1 MGLLDLFRR
10 TPPSAHVA
18 KERLRIII
26 QQERDRRGGGSPD
39 YMPLLRREL
48 LEVIR
53 KYVNVDPAAVQI
65 NVEREDGQE
74 ILEFSVA
81 LPEKAR

>member
-1 MGLLDLFRR
+1 
-10 TPPSAHVA
+10 
-18 KERLRIII
+18 
-26 QQERDRRGGGSPD
+26 
-39 YMPLLRREL
+39 MPLLRREL

>member
-1 MGLLDLFRR
+1 MALTANQIISLATQIAKVPGYVTQAQQLLNAIL
-10 TPPSAHVA
+10 
-18 KERLRIII
+18 
-26 QQERDRRGGGSPD
+26 QELAQD
-39 YMPLLRREL
+39 YDF
-48 LEVIR
+48 EVIR

-74 ILEFSVA
+74 VLEFSVA